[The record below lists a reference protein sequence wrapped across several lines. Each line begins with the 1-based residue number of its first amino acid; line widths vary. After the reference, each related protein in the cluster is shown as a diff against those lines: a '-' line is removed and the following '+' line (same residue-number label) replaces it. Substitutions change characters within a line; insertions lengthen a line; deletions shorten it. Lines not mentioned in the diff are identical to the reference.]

1 MSDPYLELIQT
12 HWEAISLGYNE
23 VLEQRP
29 VMLLDVQTGELHAFP
44 PADFKQLLDTQSQRD
59 FQVQYQRAVTTGQMV
74 LFVRDIENNQFLSY
88 TLKLEEGEEPE

>member
-12 HWEAISLGYNE
+12 HWEAISRGYSE

-44 PADFKQLLDTQSQRD
+44 PAEFKQFLDAQSQRD

-74 LFVRDIENNQFLSY
+74 LFVRDVANNQFLSY
-88 TLKLEEGEEPE
+88 TLKLEDGKESE